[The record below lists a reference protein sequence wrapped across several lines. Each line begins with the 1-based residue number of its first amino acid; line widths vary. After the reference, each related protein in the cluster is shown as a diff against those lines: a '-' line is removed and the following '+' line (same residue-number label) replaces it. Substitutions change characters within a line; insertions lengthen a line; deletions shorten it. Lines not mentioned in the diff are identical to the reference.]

1 MAQYEAF
8 KASAFACERGLTPL
22 RSELCVAYRGDDGLV
37 ACAGQIDALYRDT
50 DGRVYLFDFKRVDP
64 KHKLV
69 PTARGF
75 KGARGKGVAAH
86 LPDAHYWRY
95 SLQTS
100 AYNVMLRTT
109 HGLDA
114 GDRMY
119 LLRMHRKLPT
129 FELVQCADLRA
140 EATAMLEH
148 ELARLRAE
156 RASA

>member
-1 MAQYEAF
+1 
-8 KASAFACERGLTPL
+8 
-22 RSELCVAYRGDDGLV
+22 
-37 ACAGQIDALYRDT
+37 
-50 DGRVYLFDFKRVDP
+50 
-64 KHKLV
+64 
-69 PTARGF
+69 
-75 KGARGKGVAAH
+75 
-86 LPDAHYWRY
+86 
-95 SLQTS
+95 
-100 AYNVMLRTT
+100 MLRTT

-156 RASA
+156 RVAA